1 MVHVCGVIEHC
12 GVDVWVT
19 LVSMADFLLV
29 VNLRPVGTPHEKLP
43 METPLRMH
51 EVEQPMGVLACGTP
65 NIRGAHI

>member
-29 VNLRPVGTPHEKLP
+29 VKIDNVSAFQVFT
-43 METPLRMH
+43 
-51 EVEQPMGVLACGTP
+51 
-65 NIRGAHI
+65 